1 MKENQKIILNK
12 LNEYI
17 SKNINKLCD
26 WEILNLMDTKKKSQ
40 NENQNK
46 PKINDF
52 YLKYKEKWGIGKN
65 KKSGI

>member
-1 MKENQKIILNK
+1 
-12 LNEYI
+12 
-17 SKNINKLCD
+17 
-26 WEILNLMDTKKKSQ
+26 MDTKKKSQ